1 MFLCSIGSFALA
13 MVNIAGSRLVLNLK
27 SYAAARHGDRDLT
40 WDDPPLPPS
49 HQITL
54 GIPHFIASHDA
65 EYGVASESFDLEMY
79 SIERECQQL
88 GTRLH

>member
-1 MFLCSIGSFALA
+1 

-27 SYAAARHGDRDLT
+27 SYAAARHGDSDLT
-40 WDDPPLPPS
+40 WDEPQLPPS
-49 HQITL
+49 HQISL
-54 GIPHFIASHDA
+54 GVPRFTASRDV
-65 EYGVASESFDLEMY
+65 EYGAASESFDLELY

>member
-1 MFLCSIGSFALA
+1 MFLLSFALA

-27 SYAAARHGDRDLT
+27 AYAAARQGDSDLS

-49 HQITL
+49 HQVSI
-54 GIPHFIASHDA
+54 GIPNFSRACDEECGGS
-65 EYGVASESFDLEMY
+65 EESFDIELY
-79 SIERECQQL
+79 SIERQCQQL

>member
-1 MFLCSIGSFALA
+1 

-27 SYAAARHGDRDLT
+27 AYAAARLGDSDLS

-49 HQITL
+49 QQISL
-54 GIPHFIASHDA
+54 GIPYFSR
-65 EYGVASESFDLEMY
+65 SEDEECGGRDDSFNLELY
-79 SIERECQQL
+79 SIERQCQQL